1 MLIMFILLLIGLLSS
16 VGALAYLTFKPL
28 PDYGLT
34 PEDSDKSFINAA
46 EWESSAFGYY
56 DDNIG

>member
-1 MLIMFILLLIGLLSS
+1 MFILLLIGLLSS